1 MSGCLHKMK
10 WQSMCGRIFW
20 GGSTILTQLC
30 TNIFLLQRC
39 DHDSAHERNHF
50 PSTDPGSCC
59 PSRLVQGFEGD
70 SVSIPKC
77 GQPTQTHEERL
88 GHPPNQRPRELTGPV
103 PARAC
108 PGNSV
113 HPCTYMCQSTHDT
126 HAQLS
131 HLRRKS
137 FLWQPCTAHCPEFPL
152 RGPQTCGWCLQQNA
166 SYLQHFAKGQGSFTA
181 LLFIFCFRGW
191 SAPL

>member
-1 MSGCLHKMK
+1 MVSGIYTENHK
-10 WQSMCGRIFW
+10 WNGSQCGRIFF
-20 GGSTILTQLC
+20 GSTSLTQLR

-39 DHDSAHERNHF
+39 DHDSAHELNHF
-50 PSTDPGSCC
+50 PSTDPGSCR

-70 SVSIPKC
+70 SVSIPKR

-88 GHPPNQRPRELTGPV
+88 GHPPNQCPRELTGPV

-108 PGNSV
+108 PGNAV
-113 HPCTYMCQSTHDT
+113 HPCTYMCQSPHNT

-137 FLWQPCTAHCPEFPL
+137 FLWQPCTAHCPK
-152 RGPQTCGWCLQQNA
+152 RPQTRGLCLQQNA
-166 SYLQHFAKGQGSFTA
+166 LYLRHFAKGQGSFTV

-191 SAPL
+191 SAPM